1 MAQPVPPAAPLEPV
15 AAPTDPA
22 AAEIAVEQRHVDRVY
37 ERLEATRARARAY
50 EAEGHRRA
58 QFGHEGGLVE
68 RDSIVY
74 QAAAWLQRLDAEEEG
89 LVFGR
94 LDLEDREVRYIG
106 RLGVRDEEYEP
117 LTVDWRAPAA
127 ALFYQATP
135 VERRGVVRR
144 RTIKS
149 SGRHV
154 TRLDD
159 DLLAPDD
166 PLAGELTVI
175 GDGALMAALTR
186 KRGVV
191 MHDIVATIQREQDLA
206 VRSPGSGATLIT
218 GGPGTGKTAVALHR
232 AAYLLFNDRRR
243 FESGGVLIVGPSRVF
258 TAYVEQVLPSLGEH
272 TAALRSL
279 GELLDGV
286 HATRHDP
293 APLAAVKGATAILPV
308 LERAA
313 HAAAPGVP
321 RTFRTTYQG
330 HVIELDRRALD
341 RVRTVALG
349 RGHGGGRGG
358 GQPNTQRAHAA
369 TALLE
374 AAWERLPKQLRDR
387 RRTERAH
394 FDRELRDRTEFDLFV
409 ERWWPY
415 RTPAE
420 VLAGLG
426 NEAVLASAAGPDLT
440 AGQVRE
446 LAASWRRSAGFL
458 ADRRPEADADLDTYS
473 ETDADAGAEAGAR
486 PSAGAGAAYS
496 DADWS
501 VQDVPLLAELAE
513 LLGPVPV
520 DEREPEDPFD
530 GSGVLEVSSWADRNP
545 AGARDNARETYAHVI
560 VDEAQDLSPMQW
572 RVLGRLGRR
581 ASWTVV
587 GDPVQSSWPDPEE
600 SRQAMELALGDQ
612 PRHRHELRT
621 NYRNSA
627 EIYEYAARFAKRA
640 MPDADLPEAVRKTGF
655 PPEHF
660 ADLDE
665 AVTAAL
671 GSVEGTV
678 GVITALDA
686 VDGVRERLAGRAA
699 TEPRLVVLTDL
710 DAKGLEYDA
719 AVVIDPDAISGES
732 PAGLRTLYVAL
743 TRATQRLYVVAAPER

>member
-1 MAQPVPPAAPLEPV
+1 MAPSPRAQRAQPDAA
-15 AAPTDPA
+15 T
-22 AAEIAVEQRHVDRVY
+22 AEIEREQQHVDRVY

-50 EAEGHRRA
+50 EAEGHARA

-74 QAAAWLQRLDAEEEG
+74 QAAVWLQRLDAEEEG

-94 LDLEDREVRYIG
+94 LDFDDREVQYIG

-127 ALFYQATP
+127 AVFYQATP
-135 VERRGVVRR
+135 VDRRGVVRR

-149 SGRHV
+149 AGRRV

-166 PLAGELTVI
+166 PLAAELTVI

-186 KRGVV
+186 KRGTV

-206 VRSPGSGATLIT
+206 VRSPGDGATLIT

-232 AAYLLFNDRRR
+232 AAYLLFNERRR

-286 HATRHDP
+286 STSRHD
-293 APLAAVKGATAILPV
+293 AAALAAIKGDVGMLPV
-308 LERAA
+308 LERAVRSA
-313 HAAAPGVP
+313 PPGVP
-321 RTFRTTYQG
+321 ETFRTTYQG
-330 HVIELDRRALD
+330 NVVHLDRRALD
-341 RVRTVALG
+341 RVRSIALG
-349 RGHGGGRGG
+349 RGPAGNGGS
-358 GQPNTQRAHAA
+358 QPNAQRAHAA

-374 AAWERLPKQLRDR
+374 AAWERLPRELRDR

-394 FDRELRDRTEFDLFV
+394 FDRELRDRTEFDLFL
-409 ERWWPY
+409 EAWWPY
-415 RTPAE
+415 RAPDE
-420 VLAGLG
+420 VLRGLSD
-426 NEAVLASAAGPDLT
+426 ETVLASLAGPDLT
-440 AGQVRE
+440 GDQIRA
-446 LAASWRRSAGFL
+446 LAASWRRAG
-458 ADRRPEADADLDTYS
+458 S
-473 ETDADAGAEAGAR
+473 ESEFD
-486 PSAGAGAAYS
+486 
-496 DADWS
+496 DWS
-501 VQDVPLLAELAE
+501 VEDVPLLAELDQ

-520 DEREPEDPFD
+520 EEREPEDPFAD
-530 GSGVLEVSSWADRNP
+530 SGVTEVSSWVDRNP
-545 AGARDNARETYAHVI
+545 AGKRDSSRETYAHVI
-560 VDEAQDLSPMQW
+560 VDEGQDLSPMQW

-581 ASWTVV
+581 ASWTIV

-600 SRQAMELALGDQ
+600 SRLAMELALGDQ
-612 PRHRHELRT
+612 KRYRHELRT

-640 MPDADLPEAVRKTGF
+640 MPDVELPEAVRKTGF
-655 PPEHF
+655 PPEEF
-660 ADLDE
+660 VDLDE
-665 AVTAAL
+665 AVRAAL
-671 GSVEGTV
+671 EAVEGTV
-678 GVITALDA
+678 GVITTLAA
-686 VDGVRERLAGRAA
+686 FDGVSARLADLVEA
-699 TEPRLVVLTDL
+699 EPRLVVLTDL

-719 AVVIDPDAISGES
+719 AVVLDPDAIAGES

-743 TRATQRLYVVAAPER
+743 TRATQRLYVVAPGQV

>member
-1 MAQPVPPAAPLEPV
+1 MPQPQPNPSQSSTASPDAA
-15 AAPTDPA
+15 DPA
-22 AAEIAVEQRHVDRVY
+22 AAEIRREQEHVDRVY

-74 QAAAWLQRLDAEEEG
+74 QAAIWLQRLEAEEEG

-94 LDLEDREVRYIG
+94 LDFSDREVQYIG

-127 ALFYQATP
+127 AVFYQATP
-135 VERRGVVRR
+135 VDRRGVVRR

-149 SGRHV
+149 AGRRV

-159 DLLAPDD
+159 DLLAPED
-166 PLAGELTVI
+166 PLAAELTVI

-186 KRGVV
+186 KRGTV
-191 MHDIVATIQREQDLA
+191 MHDIVSTIQREQDLA
-206 VRSPGSGATLIT
+206 VRSPGDGATLIT

-232 AAYLLFNDRRR
+232 AAYLLFNERRR

-286 HATRHDP
+286 YATRHDR
-293 APLAAVKGATAILPV
+293 AALAAVKGGLGVLPV
-308 LERAA
+308 IERAVRTA
-313 HAAAPGVP
+313 PPGVP
-321 RTFRTTYQG
+321 EQFRTSYQG
-330 HVIELDRRALD
+330 HIVQLDKRALD
-341 RVRTVALG
+341 RVRSIVLG
-349 RGHGGGRGG
+349 RGQQGP
-358 GQPNTQRAHAA
+358 QPNVQRAHAA

-374 AAWERLPKQLRDR
+374 ALWERLPRDLRDR

-394 FDRELRDRTEFDLFV
+394 FDRDVRDRTEFESFV

-415 RTPAE
+415 RSPEE
-420 VLAGLG
+420 VLRGLADP
-426 NEAVLASAAGPDLT
+426 AVLGSLAGPNLT
-440 AGQVRE
+440 RDQVTE
-446 LAASWRRSAGFL
+446 LAASWTA
-458 ADRRPEADADLDTYS
+458 
-473 ETDADAGAEAGAR
+473 ET
-486 PSAGAGAAYS
+486 
-496 DADWS
+496 WS
-501 VQDVPLLAELAE
+501 VEDVPLLAELDQ
-513 LLGPVPV
+513 LLGQLPAE
-520 DEREPEDPFD
+520 EREPEDPFA
-530 GSGVLEVSSWADRNP
+530 GSGVLEVSSWVDRNP
-545 AGARDNARETYAHVI
+545 TAKRDSGRETYAHVI

-572 RVLGRLGRR
+572 RALGRLGRR
-581 ASWTVV
+581 ASWTIV

-612 PRHRHELRT
+612 KRHRHELRT

-627 EIYEYAARFAKRA
+627 EIYEYAAQFARRA
-640 MPDADLPEAVRKTGF
+640 MPDVQLPEAVRKTGF
-655 PPEHF
+655 PPEEST
-660 ADLDE
+660 DLE
-665 AVTAAL
+665 QAVDAAL
-671 GSVEGTV
+671 ASVEGTV
-678 GVITALDA
+678 GVITTLVAFDA
-686 VDGVRERLAGRAA
+686 VAASLAER
-699 TEPRLVVLTDL
+699 TEAQPRLVVLTDL

-719 AVVIDPDAISGES
+719 AVVLDPDAIAGES

-743 TRATQRLYVVAAPER
+743 TRATQRLYVVTAEG